1 MQVAD
6 GLDAELHPRNAERV
20 PVQATPSLRRS
31 GYNKIAVNLLDLS
44 TSGFKI
50 ETFGGI
56 PVGVPVWITLPGLS
70 ALEAKVVW
78 SRWDQVGAEFINPLH
93 SAILDAVV
101 RRSS

>member
-1 MQVAD
+1 MQAARRFD
-6 GLDAELHPRNAERV
+6 EELRPRKAQRV
-20 PVQATPSLRRS
+20 SVHATPSLRRS
-31 GYNKIAVNLLDLS
+31 GYNKVAVSLLDLS

-56 PVGVPVWITLPGLS
+56 PAGASVWITLPGLS